1 MSASRIGRL
10 IGGRDH
16 ATVIHSCNQV
26 EKRIKTDKDFAS
38 SVKTLEQIFDKKT
51 REIIHIYISLYQ

>member
-1 MSASRIGRL
+1 MSVSRIGRL

-26 EKRIKTDKDFAS
+26 EKRIKKDKDFAS
-38 SVKTLEQIFDKKT
+38 SVKTLEQIFDKKQ
-51 REIIHIYISLYQ
+51 EK

>member
-1 MSASRIGRL
+1 MYLAQKYTNMSVSRIGRL

-38 SVKTLEQIFDKKT
+38 SVRTLQQIFDKKQ
-51 REIIHIYISLYQ
+51 EK